1 MVDLILVD
9 YGRYMAIARYWARI
23 ALEEHAAGNPWQ
35 KAAALAHEAH
45 GHHQPV
51 PADFRHQVQ
60 RGVNAQAQ
68 QLVGTALWQVLLE
81 LAMLGHHFL
90 GHARITQQA
99 QQQVDGFRE

>member
-45 GHHQPV
+45 
-51 PADFRHQVQ
+51 RY
-60 RGVNAQAQ
+60 
-68 QLVGTALWQVLLE
+68 AL
-81 LAMLGHHFL
+81 M
-90 GHARITQQA
+90 IIS
-99 QQQVDGFRE
+99 